1 MLAPTTTTKEDEL
14 LADRASGSVR
24 SREVDFKR
32 AQAHSSKVRLL
43 KWTLPV
49 LGAAFALAFGG
60 YALLSRVPQLTYDIA
75 SVAYAD
81 GKLVM
86 ANPKLNGVTEQNRPY
101 SMTAAR
107 AIQDP
112 SKQNIVELEGIDA
125 VIPIDLENSAAI
137 VAERGVYDSDT
148 NILNIDSPF
157 SVTSSNGIT
166 ARLVNATVNVDGG
179 TMKTD
184 KPVEITKNGS
194 KITADSL
201 TVLENG
207 KVIVFEKRVRLN
219 ITPEALKPSGKP
231 GEQHAG
237 N

>member
-14 LADRASGSVR
+14 IAARASESVR
-24 SREVDFKR
+24 SREADFVR
-32 AQAHSSKVRLL
+32 AQAYSTKVRML
-43 KWTLPV
+43 KWSLPA
-49 LGAAFALAFGG
+49 LGVVMALAFGG
-60 YALLSRVPQLTYDIA
+60 YTFLSRVPELNYDIA

-86 ANPKLNGVTEQNRPY
+86 ANPKLNGVTSQNRPY

-107 AIQDP
+107 ATQDP
-112 SKQNIVELEGIDA
+112 AKQHIVELEGIDA
-125 VIPIDLENSAAI
+125 MIPIDLENSAAI
-137 VAERGVYDSDT
+137 VAERGVYDSDANT
-148 NILNIDSPF
+148 LNIDSAF
-157 SVTSSNGIT
+157 SVTASNGV
-166 ARLVNATVNVDGG
+166 AAKLGNAKVSIDEG
-179 TMKTD
+179 TLFTD
-184 KPVEITKNGS
+184 RPVEITRNGS

-201 TVLENG
+201 SVLENG

-219 ITPEALKPSGKP
+219 ITPDALRPAGKP

>member
-14 LADRASGSVR
+14 IADRASQSVR
-24 SREVDFKR
+24 SREADFQR
-32 AQAHSSKVRLL
+32 AQAHSSKVRML
-43 KWTLPV
+43 KWSLPTLGV
-49 LGAAFALAFGG
+49 ALALAFGG
-60 YALLSRVPQLTYDIA
+60 YTFLSRVPQLTYDIA

-86 ANPKLNGVTEQNRPY
+86 ANPKVNGVTAENRPY

-107 AIQDP
+107 AVQDP
-112 SKQNIVELEGIDA
+112 GKQHIVELEGIDA
-125 VIPIDLENSAAI
+125 VIPIDVENSAAI
-137 VAERGVYDSDT
+137 VAERGVYDSET

-157 SVTSSNGIT
+157 SVTASNGV
-166 ARLVNATVNVDGG
+166 AAKLVNATVSIDEG

-184 KPVEITKNGS
+184 KPVEITRNGS

-201 TVLENG
+201 SVLENG
-207 KVIVFEKRVRLN
+207 KVIVFENRVRL
-219 ITPEALKPSGKP
+219 IIMPDALQPGGKS